1 MRLISLGFRNLSRRK
16 NRTILTIIGIFFAIG
31 FTIGLL
37 SISEGFIKSTEEAL
51 WGRGPDFMII
61 PKGTSKAPPLARLTI
76 TFSENYAK
84 KILKVDGITVIQ
96 PTFQSIAGFSG
107 GFKGFPALIMGIYPE
122 TFFDMRP
129 NAILEK
135 GRFLKPEDRFVAV
148 IGKNYS
154 ENSKL
159 DVGDKIE
166 LLMGGSL
173 KVIGILKRSGYLYD
187 YFAYAPIKALQ
198 KYYGKNGQINSIMVK
213 VKNVKEIDKIID
225 NVKKLLPDCDIQSM
239 EEIIEQTKEML
250 ETARITH
257 LSVSAFSLII
267 GILFISSTMIM
278 SVSERVREFATLR
291 AIGASKK
298 YIVKLIMSESLI
310 LSLIGGVVGIF
321 FGCLLSKI
329 VNLLIHH
336 FAGNV
341 FLRAY
346 ISPRIIIVGFTLA
359 IIIGSIA
366 GIFPAITIMKK
377 DIAENLRYE

>member
-1 MRLISLGFRNLSRRK
+1 MRLLSLGFRNLSRRK
-16 NRTILTIIGIFFAIG
+16 SRTILTIIGIFFAIG

-37 SISEGFIKSTEEAL
+37 SISEGFIKSTENAL

-76 TFSENYAK
+76 TFPEDYTK
-84 KILKVDGITVIQ
+84 KILKIKDITVIQ
-96 PTFQSIAGFSG
+96 PTFQTIAGFGSFRG
-107 GFKGFPALIMGIYPE
+107 LPAFIMGIYPE
-122 TFFDMRP
+122 SFFHMRP
-129 NAILEK
+129 NATLEK
-135 GRFLKPEDRFVAV
+135 GRFLKSNDRFVTV

-159 DVGDKIE
+159 NVGDEIE
-166 LLMGGSL
+166 LPMGGTL
-173 KVIGILKRSGYLYD
+173 KVVGILKRSGYLYD
-187 YFAYAPIKALQ
+187 YFAYAPIKTLQ
-198 KYYGKNGQINSIMVK
+198 KYYDKNGQINSIMVK
-213 VKNVKEIDKIID
+213 VKNIKKIDKIIK
-225 NVKKLLPDCDIQSM
+225 NVKTILPNCDVQSM

-257 LSVSAFSLII
+257 VGVSAFSLII

-298 YIVKLIMSESLI
+298 YIVKLIMCESLM
-310 LSLIGGVVGIF
+310 LSLIGGIIGIL
-321 FGCLLSKI
+321 FGALLSKI
-329 VNLLIHH
+329 VNLLIHY

-341 FLRAY
+341 FLKAF
-346 ISPRIIIVGFTLA
+346 ITPRIIFVGFILS

-366 GIFPAITIMKK
+366 GVFPAITIMKK